1 MKVASRRNTRL
12 FYVWTLLCMLSCHS
26 EPASGFDQNDEIAKS
41 KEESTFEHPILGA
54 SFHAD
59 LSQSELSN
67 EICKRMN
74 VPHLRSNEHV
84 KFESNPKNIEIEKV
98 FVKLLVDRCR
108 GKSQVQLREMLGNP
122 SIISG
127 CGDIDLGPN
136 TPKSYWVYFIGY
148 HRFPLFIGFTDS
160 VCSFVQFSENT
171 CLNNIPLK
179 RRFHSML
186 YTSRGETR
194 ETLIRRFGEPCRDL
208 NNTFNSGIEQ
218 ELKKE
223 RAPSTI
229 DIPAFYGFSIEFTF
243 KDNICT
249 GTAMNIV
256 AH

>member
-1 MKVASRRNTRL
+1 MKVESRRNTRL

-67 EICKRMN
+67 EVCKRMN

-108 GKSQVQLREMLGNP
+108 GKSQVQLREMLGDP

-148 HRFPLFIGFTDS
+148 QRFPLFIGFTDS

-171 CLNNIPLK
+171 FLSNIPLK
-179 RRFHSML
+179 RRFYSML
-186 YTSRGETR
+186 NTARGETR
-194 ETLIRRFGEPCRDL
+194 ETLIRRFGEPFRDL
-208 NNTFNSGIEQ
+208 NNIFNSGMTHEVEI
-218 ELKKE
+218 KGDP
-223 RAPSTI
+223 RTI
-229 DIPAFYGFSIEFTF
+229 DIPAYTCFYIEFRF
-243 KDNICT
+243 KNNICT
-249 GTAMNIV
+249 GTRTSV
-256 AH
+256 LAH